1 MEFHG
6 FTMDAFQEESIKRI
20 EEGKTVIV
28 SAPTGS
34 GKTVI
39 AEYVIEKALRENF
52 KVIYTSPIKALS
64 NQKFRNFN
72 EVYGDKVGIQT
83 GDVTIN
89 AEAPILIM
97 TTEIF
102 RNMIYESP
110 ERLQD
115 ITHVIFDEVHFIDD
129 VSRGTVWEES
139 IIFAPAHIQF
149 VCLSATIPN
158 LDNIAEWISS
168 VRKTKVETISENK
181 RVVPLYHHYYVPG
194 EGVVT
199 SGQLKKIINQHNH
212 KHKDHRQ
219 RFHFDWYEVIE
230 WVKEQDHLPAIYFV
244 FSRKVVEDY
253 AYKCRKTYFL
263 NKADS
268 QRARDLYM
276 SYLEKYD
283 LKSNMS
289 ALKLADLVANGVA
302 FHHAGM
308 IPTMK
313 EVVERMFT
321 SGYIKLVFATETF
334 ALGINMPARS
344 VIFDDIRK
352 YDGVSFRYMKTR
364 DYYQMAGRAGRRGM
378 DVKGFSYTNIRTSEI
393 DPILLDKV
401 VYGQQE
407 KVISQFNL
415 SFNTIINLYGNLGE
429 GIYEI
434 HEKNFANFN
443 SGQKSNSK
451 AQTKFIAIQNK
462 QLANKIK
469 FLKRRK
475 YIGKDGKPTD
485 KGNIARQINGYE
497 LQVTEIYM
505 SGEMQNLSAVM
516 LAVLF
521 SSIVY
526 SPRKQD
532 ESDALGHADAAK
544 MRKNIKNIYKTLER
558 EMEEERIDDVI
569 EPILWKMQL
578 PVYSWATGKTLEEIE
593 KVTNIL
599 PGDIIRNLRM
609 TVQLLRQFRLAV
621 PEDEFLC
628 NLVKDAELIINRNE
642 VDAEKQLRMGISAV

>member
-6 FTMDAFQEESIKRI
+6 FTMDAFQEESIKKI

-39 AEYVIEKALRENF
+39 AEYVIEKALKENF

-89 AEAPILIM
+89 ADAPILIM

-110 ERLQD
+110 ERLKQ

-129 VSRGTVWEES
+129 AARGTVWEES

-158 LDNIAEWISS
+158 LESIADWISS
-168 VRKTKVETISENK
+168 VRNTQVETISETK
-181 RVVPLYHHYYVPG
+181 RVVPLYHSYYVPG

-199 SGQLKKIINQHNH
+199 AAQLKKVVNEQNN
-212 KHKDHRQ
+212 KHKDRHQ
-219 RFHFDWYEVIE
+219 RFQFDWYEVIDY
-230 WVKEQDHLPAIYFV
+230 VKKQDHLPAIYFV
-244 FSRKVVEDY
+244 FSRKVVEQY
-253 AYKCRKTYFL
+253 AFKCAKTYFL
-263 NKADS
+263 SRADGQKA
-268 QRARDLYM
+268 RNLYM

-283 LKSNMS
+283 LMENAS

-321 SGYIKLVFATETF
+321 SGFIKLVFATETF

-352 YDGVSFRYMKTR
+352 FDGVSFRYMKTR

-393 DPILLDKV
+393 DPVLLEKV
-401 VYGQQE
+401 VYGPQE

-415 SFNTIINLYGNLGE
+415 SYNTIINLYGTLGE
-429 GIYEI
+429 NIYEI

-443 SGQKSNSK
+443 KGVKTNGKS
-451 AQTKFIAIQNK
+451 QMKFIAIQNK
-462 QLANKIK
+462 QLASKIR

-505 SGEMQNLSAVM
+505 NGGMQDLSAVM

-532 ESDALGHADAAK
+532 ESDALGHVDAAK
-544 MRKNIKNIYKTLER
+544 MRKSLKELYRKIQA
-558 EMEEERIDDVI
+558 EMEEERIDEII
-569 EPILWKMQL
+569 EPIIWKMQA
-578 PVYSWATGKTLEEIE
+578 PIYYWATGKTLEDIE

-609 TVQLLRQFRLAV
+609 TVQLLRQFRIAL

-628 NLVKDAELIINRNE
+628 NLIKEAEMIINRNE

>member
-6 FTMDAFQEESIKRI
+6 FTMDPFQEESIKKI

-39 AEYVIEKALRENF
+39 AEYVIEKALRENL

-72 EVYGDKVGIQT
+72 EVYNDKVGIQT

-110 ERLQD
+110 ERLRD

-129 VSRGTVWEES
+129 TARGTVWEES
-139 IIFAPAHIQF
+139 IIFAPSHIQF

-158 LDNIAEWISS
+158 LENIAAWISS
-168 VRKTKVETISENK
+168 VRKTNVETIAENK
-181 RVVPLYHHYYVPG
+181 RVVPLYHYYYVPG
-194 EGVVT
+194 EGIVN
-199 SGQLKKIINQHNH
+199 SGQLKKLVNQQNY
-212 KHKDHRQ
+212 KHKDRRD
-219 RFHFDWYEVIE
+219 RFHFDWYEVID
-230 WVKEQDHLPAIYFV
+230 WVKKQDHLPAIYFV

-253 AYKCRKTYFL
+253 AYKCRKIFFL
-263 NKADS
+263 TRADS
-268 QRARDLYM
+268 QRARELYM

-283 LKSNMS
+283 LLNN
-289 ALKLADLVANGVA
+289 ANAIKLADLIANGVA

-378 DVKGFSYTNIRTSEI
+378 DIKGFSYTNIRTSEI
-393 DPILLDKV
+393 DPVQLDKV
-401 VYGQQE
+401 VYGAQE

-429 GIYEI
+429 GIFEI

-443 SGQKSNSK
+443 NGQKSNGKS
-451 AQTKFIAIQNK
+451 QMKFIAIQNK

-485 KGNIARQINGYE
+485 KGNIARKINGYE
-497 LQVTEIYM
+497 LQVTEVYM
-505 SGEMQNLSAVM
+505 SGEMQNLSPVM

-544 MRKNIKNIYKTLER
+544 MRKNIKNIYKTLQF

-569 EPILWKMQL
+569 EPILWKMQG
-578 PVYSWATGKTLEEIE
+578 PIYSWATGKTLEDIE
-593 KVTNIL
+593 KITNIL

-628 NLVKDAELIINRNE
+628 NLIKESELLINRNE

>member
-6 FTMDAFQEESIKRI
+6 FVLDSFQEESIKKI
-20 EEGKTVIV
+20 EEGKTVLV

-89 AEAPILIM
+89 ADAPILIM

-110 ERLQD
+110 ERLRD
-115 ITHVIFDEVHFIDD
+115 IKNVIFDEVHFIDD
-129 VSRGTVWEES
+129 VARGTVWEES
-139 IIFAPAHIQF
+139 IIFAPAHIHF
-149 VCLSATIPN
+149 ICLSATIPN
-158 LDNIAEWISS
+158 LENIAEWISS
-168 VRKTKVETISENK
+168 VRNTKVETISESK
-181 RVVPLYHHYYVPG
+181 RVVPLFHYYYVPG
-194 EGVVT
+194 EGVVNLNK
-199 SGQLKKIINQHNH
+199 LKKIVNQQNY
-212 KHKDHRQ
+212 KKQDRRQ
-219 RFHFDWYEVIE
+219 RFYFDWFEVIDY
-230 WVKEQDHLPAIYFV
+230 VKKIDHLPAIYFV

-253 AYKCRKTYFL
+253 AFSCQKVYFL
-263 NKADS
+263 SKAES
-268 QRARDLYM
+268 VKARELYM
-276 SYLEKYD
+276 SYLDKYD
-283 LKSNMS
+283 LKGNAS
-289 ALKLADLVANGVA
+289 ALKLADLVANGIA

-352 YDGVSFRYMKTR
+352 YDGVSFRYMKSR

-378 DVKGFSYTNIRTSEI
+378 DVKGFSYTNVRVSEI
-393 DPILLDKV
+393 DPILIDKV
-401 VYGQQE
+401 VNGQQE
-407 KVISQFNL
+407 KVVSQFNL

-429 GIYEI
+429 NIFEI

-443 SGQKSNSK
+443 NGQRSNTKS
-451 AQTKFIAIQNK
+451 QTKFIAIQNK

-469 FLKRRK
+469 FLKKRG
-475 YIGKDGKPTD
+475 YIGANGKPTD

-505 SGEMQNLSAVM
+505 SGAMQNLSSVM

-532 ESDALGHADAAK
+532 ESDALGHVDAAT
-544 MRKNIKNIYKTLER
+544 MRKNIKNLIKKLQED
-558 EMEEERIDDVI
+558 MEAEKIDDVI
-569 EPILWKMQL
+569 EPILWKMQG
-578 PVYSWATGKTLEEIE
+578 PIYYWATGKTLEDIE
-593 KVTNIL
+593 KITNIL

-609 TVQLLRQFRLAV
+609 TVQLLRQFRIAV

-628 NLVKDAELIINRNE
+628 NLIKESEVLINRNE